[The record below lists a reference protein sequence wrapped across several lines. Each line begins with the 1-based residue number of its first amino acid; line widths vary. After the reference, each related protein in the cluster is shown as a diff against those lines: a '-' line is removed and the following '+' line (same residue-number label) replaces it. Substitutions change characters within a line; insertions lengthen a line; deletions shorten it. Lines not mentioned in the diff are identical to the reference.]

1 MGALARVLLWLQL
14 CALTQATYKLWVPN
28 TDFDTDSNWS
38 QNRTPCAG
46 DAVQFPAYKMASV
59 LVRETHTIADMLLP
73 MDGELVL
80 GPGAGFAAAGAG
92 SGTGC
97 HSGAPA
103 LFRNPDRFS
112 WLDPLAWRSGD
123 EARGLFSVDAERV
136 PCRHDDVLFPAEASF
151 RVGLGQ
157 GVSPAHVRSVA
168 ALGQTFTRDEDLAVF
183 LASRAGRL
191 RFHGP
196 GALSVGSEPCAEPS
210 GCVCGTEEA
219 LPWICAALLH
229 ARGGR
234 CPRAACHAALR
245 PEGQCCDLCGAIV
258 SLTYTS
264 SFDLDRYRE
273 RLLDL
278 LPQYPGLQVAVSKVR
293 SSSRQ
298 RTDAEIQVVLAE
310 TRPEAGAAGR
320 MASALLANAE
330 EHGPELGIRSA
341 AVRRSGAPV
350 ADGPAAELSGPG
362 YRAGLASGVVA
373 AVLLALLG
381 TALLLRRAGR
391 LRWRR
396 REDIGPASAGM
407 PLGFCN
413 PIFDITSFK
422 EQHPVGTPSPAP
434 KEDHGTSQSYFVN
447 PLFAGEAEAEA

>member
-123 EARGLFSVDAERV
+123 KARGLFSVDAERV
-136 PCRHDDVLFPAEASF
+136 PCRHDDVLFPAETSF

-168 ALGQTFTRDEDLAVF
+168 ALGQVSRRGLRALRRAVG
-183 LASRAGRL
+183 LRVRHGGGDAHL
-191 RFHGP
+191 RFP
-196 GALSVGSEPCAEPS
+196 Q
-210 GCVCGTEEA
+210 A

-278 LPQYPGLQVAVSKVR
+278 LPQYPGLQVAVSK
-293 SSSRQ
+293 

-396 REDIGPASAGM
+396 REDTGPASAGM